1 MLEIQRLASAI
12 VAAVAGGR
20 NLNIALAAVWPRHPQ
35 LTAQQRATVTDL
47 CYGTLRFGIQLEAVL
62 AQLLTKSVHDD
73 ALRWL
78 LLVALYQLQY
88 TRAAPYAVVDHA
100 VRCAATLGKPQAA
113 GLINAVLRNFLRKR
127 ESLLAKAALADSGR
141 YAYPAW
147 WIDKLRTQYPQRFAE
162 VLVAGNLHPPLTLRV
177 NRRRISREAY
187 LARLA
192 QDEVAASPVG
202 ADGVTLARPVG
213 VERIPGF
220 ADGLVSVQDAAA
232 QQAAP
237 LLDAQNGMRVLDAC
251 AAPGGKTTHL
261 LEIADVA
268 ITALDRDA
276 ARLER
281 VRQNLERLGGDAK
294 LLAADAND
302 VGSWWDGKSFD
313 RILADAPCSASGV
326 VRRHPDIKWLRR
338 ASDIPQFAAE
348 QKTMLDALWRLLASG
363 GKLLYTTCSIFQEEN
378 ALQVADFLT
387 RHADAKLLPLC
398 GVNALEGTPDGQ
410 LLPDIKDGQLLPN
423 SEHDGFF
430 YALLQKI

>member
-1 MLEIQRLASAI
+1 MLEIQRLASAT

-20 NLNIALAAVWPRHPQ
+20 NLNVVLAAVWPRHPQ

-47 CYGTLRFGIQLEAVL
+47 CYGTLRFGLQLEAVL
-62 AQLLTKSVHDD
+62 KLLLTKPVHDD

-78 LLVALYQLQY
+78 LLVALYQLEY
-88 TRAAPYAVVDHA
+88 TRAAPYAIVDHA

-113 GLINAVLRNFLRKR
+113 GLINAVLRNFLRQR

-141 YAYPAW
+141 YAYPVW
-147 WIDKLRTQYPQRFAE
+147 WIDKLRGQYPQRFAE
-162 VLVAGNLHPPLTLRV
+162 ALVAGNMHPPLTLRV

-192 QDEVAASPVG
+192 QDGIAASPVG
-202 ADGVTLARPVG
+202 ADGVTLARPVA

-237 LLDAQNGMRVLDAC
+237 LLDAQDGMRVLDAC

-268 ITALDRDA
+268 MTALDRDA
-276 ARLER
+276 TRLER
-281 VRQNLERLGGDAK
+281 VRQNLERLGGDAQ

-302 VGSWWDGKSFD
+302 VDSWWDGKLFD
-313 RILADAPCSASGV
+313 RILMDAPCSASGV

-378 ALQVADFLT
+378 ALQAADFLT

-398 GVNALEGTPDGQ
+398 GVNALEGIPDGQ